1 MATHHDT
8 GPQGEG
14 VPENPEGFVMPPVL
28 ETGADG
34 EEIFDPEDAE
44 DEAFDRA
51 NDTVTPEPEPVGSNP
66 KENHAAAINHI
77 ERAVRKLGHVLSCSV
92 VLRLAMDGQN
102 SDQDYEI
109 ADCLNRQ
116 VTTEVGRVIYR
127 LVRAVQRL
135 GADIPNPMEP

>member
-1 MATHHDT
+1 MATRHDN

-14 VPENPEGFVMPPVL
+14 VPEIPESLAMPPVF

-34 EEIFDPEDAE
+34 EEIFDPEDVE
-44 DEAFDRA
+44 DDAFDRA
-51 NDTVTPEPEPVGSNP
+51 NDTVTPEPEPVGSDP
-66 KENHAAAINHI
+66 KQNHAAAIDYI
-77 ERAVRKLGHVLSCSV
+77 ERAVSKLGYVYSCSV

-102 SDQDYEI
+102 ADQDYEI

-127 LVRAVQRL
+127 LVRAAQRL